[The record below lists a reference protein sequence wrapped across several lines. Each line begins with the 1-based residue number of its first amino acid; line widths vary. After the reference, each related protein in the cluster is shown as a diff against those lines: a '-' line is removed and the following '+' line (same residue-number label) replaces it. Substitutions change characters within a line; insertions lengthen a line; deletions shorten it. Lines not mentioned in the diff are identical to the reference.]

1 MINARICLD
10 DETNKILNIFKAKN
24 GLKDKS
30 EAINHFIKTY
40 GKQEIYPDVKEEYI
54 YEMEK
59 GIARYLK
66 ENPKFRKAMTKKE
79 LDKIFKK

>member
-10 DETNKILNIFKAKN
+10 DETNKIINVFKARN
-24 GLKDKS
+24 GFKDKN

-59 GIARYLK
+59 GIAKYLRS
-66 ENPKFRKAMTKKE
+66 NPNFKKHMTKKE
-79 LDKIFKK
+79 LDKLFKK